1 MNERKK
7 RMGIRAAVFATALLG
22 VLALAVPGV
31 DAKKKHKGGKSSSVT
46 VTGKTPVA
54 IPPAIAPSGG
64 VAGKTSL
71 VAVPLTVGK
80 KAKKMLVSANSVAVT
95 YSLTGAPGTG
105 AGPFPDG
112 SLWETDLSLAA
123 PNGRTVDLNPPGWS
137 DEDATATGPTTETA
151 DSPFFPCRLDNTG
164 VPGTSFCDPT
174 ADQDPEGTLKPPS
187 YVGTLGN
194 VELAWFTGVRAK
206 GTWILKA
213 RNFDTTKASTLTGI
227 SLKIG
232 LTPASGGSNKK

>member
-1 MNERKK
+1 M
-7 RMGIRAAVFATALLG
+7 RAAIFATALLG

-46 VTGKTPVA
+46 VTAKTPIA
-54 IPPAIAPSGG
+54 IPPATTA
-64 VAGKTSL
+64 KTSL
-71 VAVPLTVGK
+71 VAVPLIVGK
-80 KAKKMLVSANSVAVT
+80 KAKNMLVSVDSVAVT

-105 AGPFPDG
+105 AGPYPDG

-123 PNGRTVDLNPPGWS
+123 PNGRTVDLDPPGWS

-151 DSPFFPCRLDNTG
+151 NSPFFPCRLDNTG

-174 ADQDPEGTLKPPS
+174 ADQDPEGTLTPPN
-187 YVGTLGN
+187 YVGTMGN
-194 VELAWFTGVRAK
+194 VGLAWFASVRAK

-213 RNFDTTKASTLTGI
+213 RNYDWTKGSTLTGI
-227 SLKIG
+227 SLRIG
-232 LTPASGGSNKK
+232 LTASSSGGSKKK